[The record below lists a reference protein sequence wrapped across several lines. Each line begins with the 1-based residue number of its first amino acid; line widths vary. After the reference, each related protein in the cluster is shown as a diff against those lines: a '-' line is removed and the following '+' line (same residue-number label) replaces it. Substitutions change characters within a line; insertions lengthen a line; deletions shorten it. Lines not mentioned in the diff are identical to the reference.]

1 VSGHDDGEGYSGGV
15 TVSMTDG
22 DTRTA
27 EAVLAAGFDPLAG
40 SVVWSR
46 RISAEL
52 PLRSRVCLT
61 TPHGTGAAETTERD
75 PWGNTRITG
84 VDRPPFPVGL
94 LDFADR

>member
-1 VSGHDDGEGYSGGV
+1 
-15 TVSMTDG
+15 
-22 DTRTA
+22 
-27 EAVLAAGFDPLAG
+27 
-40 SVVWSR
+40 
-46 RISAEL
+46 
-52 PLRSRVCLT
+52 VCLT